1 MKGLE
6 LAYQYYETFGKPMI
20 KEKFPAYQDRI
31 AVGLVGDGSEC
42 FGFDDETSQDH
53 DWGAG
58 FCLWLTKEDFQKIG
72 QPLQQAYQ
80 MLPDDYLGFPKRK
93 ETEFG
98 DKRVGVFEI
107 KHFYLK
113 FLGIDH
119 VPNSFLDW
127 RRIPESYLAAA
138 TNGTVFVDPL
148 GEFTSFRKQLLD
160 FYPEDIRI
168 KKIAARCMYMAQA
181 GQYNY
186 MRCVKRKEYVA
197 AHCALAEFMNMGI
210 SMMYLCNKRYKP
222 FYKWMHR
229 GLKDLPI
236 MGEKVHGM
244 FQSLANCSQ
253 ESNAYEE
260 NFQLIEQICRL
271 VIEILNEQNLSEGKS
286 DFLLDHGPLVQQHI
300 QDPQLKSLPVMAE

>member
-119 VPNSFLDW
+119 VPNSCLLYTSTKA
-127 RRIPESYLAAA
+127 P
-138 TNGTVFVDPL
+138 V
-148 GEFTSFRKQLLD
+148 GE
-160 FYPEDIRI
+160 
-168 KKIAARCMYMAQA
+168 
-181 GQYNY
+181 
-186 MRCVKRKEYVA
+186 
-197 AHCALAEFMNMGI
+197 
-210 SMMYLCNKRYKP
+210 
-222 FYKWMHR
+222 
-229 GLKDLPI
+229 LPW
-236 MGEKVHGM
+236 K
-244 FQSLANCSQ
+244 LWPN
-253 ESNAYEE
+253 
-260 NFQLIEQICRL
+260 
-271 VIEILNEQNLSEGKS
+271 
-286 DFLLDHGPLVQQHI
+286 
-300 QDPQLKSLPVMAE
+300 